1 MSRPVR
7 HLRWR
12 NWLAGFA
19 FSHQAQRPGILPD
32 LPMRFWK
39 GSKMSPKLLLVPA
52 MATAL
57 LVCAA
62 CEKRPDQ
69 AAQNNSS
76 ASSSSSM
83 AKYSSDEMS
92 KGTKA
97 TDVSNPQ
104 RTLANASVEN
114 QQGESLGQIKS
125 ITIASD
131 GKAAA
136 VNIEVANVSGAGN
149 RTVAVDASKFTYL
162 PDRNVLVASLAKS
175 DIENMP
181 PATAH

>member
-1 MSRPVR
+1 
-7 HLRWR
+7 
-12 NWLAGFA
+12 
-19 FSHQAQRPGILPD
+19 
-32 LPMRFWK
+32 
-39 GSKMSPKLLLVPA
+39 MSPKLLLVPA

-69 AAQNNSS
+69 AAQNDTSA
-76 ASSSSSM
+76 ASSTM

-97 TDVSNPQ
+97 SDVSNPQ
-104 RTLANASVEN
+104 TTLANASVEN
-114 QQGESLGQIKS
+114 EQGESLGQIKS
-125 ITIASD
+125 ITVSSD

-149 RTVAVDASKFTYL
+149 KTVAVDATKFTYL
-162 PDRNVLVASLAKS
+162 PDRNVLVASLGKS
-175 DIENMP
+175 DVENMP
-181 PATAH
+181 AAPAQQ

>member
-1 MSRPVR
+1 
-7 HLRWR
+7 
-12 NWLAGFA
+12 
-19 FSHQAQRPGILPD
+19 
-32 LPMRFWK
+32 
-39 GSKMSPKLLLVPA
+39 MSPKLLLVPA

-69 AAQNNSS
+69 AAQSNSPS
-76 ASSSSSM
+76 SSSSSM

-97 TDVSNPQ
+97 SDVSNPQ
-104 RTLANASVEN
+104 STLANASVEN
-114 QQGESLGQIKS
+114 EQGESLGQIKS

-136 VNIEVANVSGAGN
+136 VNIEVANVSGGAGN

-181 PATAH
+181 PAPAH